1 MASTVLD
8 RAAAIAGELLFPAA
22 MATDAAIRIP
32 AGHLNA
38 LAAAGLYG
46 LAGSVAAGGL
56 GADVQVMCDVMEILA
71 GGCLAT
77 TFVWLQ
83 HHRSVRA
90 VAAAPGTALRGDW
103 LTALCRGDRRAG
115 IALGGALPA
124 PVLRARPVTG
134 GYLLDGT
141 SPWVTGWGMIDTL
154 YTVART
160 TDDGLVTALLDAQE
174 GPTLAAER
182 LALVAVN
189 ASGTVELRFR
199 EHFVPADRVVE
210 MISYSEWLAGDAR
223 GLRVNGSLSLG
234 VAARC
239 GALAPRGAVHSGAFG
254 SRALDGGALGGAA
267 FEGEL
272 ARRRAEL
279 DAAATPDAA
288 AGAMPAARAAAAEF
302 AFRAAGALVAAT
314 GSRAVLAGEHAQRL
328 AREALFLL
336 VFGSRP
342 AIKQHLTRL
351 LSAAG

>member
-1 MASTVLD
+1 MVSTALD
-8 RAAAIAGELLFPAA
+8 SAARHSAARHSAATIAEELLFPAA
-22 MATDAAIRIP
+22 MATDGAIRIP
-32 AGHLNA
+32 PGQLDA

-46 LAGSVAAGGL
+46 LAGP
-56 GADVQVMCDVMEILA
+56 GADIQVMCDVTEILA
-71 GGCLAT
+71 SGCLAT

-90 VAAAPGTALRGDW
+90 VAAASDGALREDW

-115 IALGGALPA
+115 IALGGALPD
-124 PVLRARPVTG
+124 PVLRTRPAAG

-154 YTVART
+154 YTVARAA
-160 TDDGLVTALLDAQE
+160 DGGLVTALVDADP
-174 GPTLAAER
+174 GPTLAADPLR
-182 LALVAVN
+182 LVAVN

-210 MISYSEWLAGDAR
+210 MISYTDWLAADAR
-223 GLRVNGSLSLG
+223 GLRMNGSLSLG

-239 GALAPRGAVHSGAFG
+239 GGLAR
-254 SRALDGGALGGAA
+254 GALGGGA
-267 FEGEL
+267 FDSALFDSALFDSEL
-272 ARRRAEL
+272 ARRRAGL
-279 DAAATPDAA
+279 DAAAAPDAA
-288 AGAMPAARAAAAEF
+288 ADAMPAARAAAAEF
-302 AFRAAGALVAAT
+302 VLRAAGMLVAAT
-314 GSRAVLAGEHAQRL
+314 GSRAVLASEHAQRL

-351 LSAAG
+351 LSAAQPH